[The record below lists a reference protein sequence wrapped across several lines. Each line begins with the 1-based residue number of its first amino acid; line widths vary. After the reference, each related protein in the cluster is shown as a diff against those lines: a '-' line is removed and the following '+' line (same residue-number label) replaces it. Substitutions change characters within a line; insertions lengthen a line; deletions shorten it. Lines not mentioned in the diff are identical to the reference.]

1 MVGHGVDGKV
11 SACQIFSDMA
21 YELDLIWVSVVAVTA
36 LRPEGG
42 NLIPFSFPA
51 QQHRTMLDTGLVHV
65 VRRKAGDDLLRQG

>member
-21 YELDLIWVSVVAVTA
+21 YELDLIWVSVVAVAA

-42 NLIPFSFPA
+42 NLVPFPFQA